1 MCMSEMMSIDAKGG
15 LGLAGV
21 RNTLPLQ
28 YDKVARRGAIFG
40 NDPSYVAS
48 ICTAEEAAAVSRA
61 SREDWPTYWPAK
73 NLSPLRG
80 AGLLRPGTESR
91 SAEADTPSFGLLRR
105 EL

>member
-1 MCMSEMMSIDAKGG
+1 MNEMMSIDAKGG

-28 YDKVARRGAIFG
+28 YDKLARRGAVFG

-48 ICTAEEAAAVSRA
+48 ICTAEEAAAASRA
-61 SREDWPTYWPAK
+61 ARDADAKYWPLRD
-73 NLSPLRG
+73 LSPLRG
-80 AGLLRPGTESR
+80 AGLLSLVTGSR
-91 SAEADTPSFGLLRR
+91 SADAGAPSPGLPRF